1 MNLTMLNVVTLSKR
15 VGLKRVMR
23 DRLGMVLAIVIVAAG
38 LAGCGGNGVL
48 GTGIGG
54 GSSSSQSASS
64 ASGEPGPLGSAR
76 NYLLYGSAN
85 VPPPAKANPNDRD
98 INCPKVNVLEGT
110 AAMRIGLASG
120 GATEVSYQASLG
132 ETARECTVNGNTVN
146 IKVGVEGR
154 LLVGVLGKPGS
165 YTVPLRI
172 VVKREKVVLFS
183 KLVRLSVTVPAGDT
197 QATFTHV
204 EDSIVLPLTENDPAD
219 EYDLLVGFDPS
230 GKAEPSDKK
239 AKRQR

>member
-1 MNLTMLNVVTLSKR
+1 MQNSWTVS
-15 VGLKRVMR
+15 
-23 DRLGMVLAIVIVAAG
+23 LGRARSLLAAMTVLMAAG

-54 GSSSSQSASS
+54 GSSASS
-64 ASGEPGPLGSAR
+64 SSAEPGPLGSAR
-76 NYLLYGSAN
+76 NYLLYGSAKEP
-85 VPPPAKANPNDRD
+85 PPPAPNPNDRD

-110 AAMRIGLASG
+110 AAMRIGLATG

-132 ETARECTVNGNTVN
+132 ETARECTVKGNTVA

-154 LLVGVLGKPGS
+154 LLVGMLGKPGS

-172 VVKREKVVLFS
+172 VVKREKAVLFS

-204 EDSIVLPLTENDPAD
+204 EDGIVLPLTENDPAD
-219 EYDLLVGFDPS
+219 EYDLLVGFDPN
-230 GKAEPSDKK
+230 GKAEPAEKK
-239 AKRQR
+239 PRRKR